1 MRSIF
6 TLLSKELNICKNIPN
21 EIHIRTL
28 FGDSIIY
35 YIITLIVSHKTSSC
49 TKSSP
54 MEPYFKLV
62 VVDDDEVAKVKDD
75 VAPANTCTNNTNSL
89 DKEDLLCTQLQLLV

>member
-1 MRSIF
+1 MCSIF

-21 EIHIRTL
+21 EIHIKPSR
-28 FGDSIIY
+28 
-35 YIITLIVSHKTSSC
+35 C

-62 VVDDDEVAKVKDD
+62 VIDDDEVAKVKD
-75 VAPANTCTNNTNSL
+75 VRCSSSKHVHKQYELIGQRGPVMHPAAAPGI
-89 DKEDLLCTQLQLLV
+89 K